1 MKVDYKKAVT
11 ALVVYGFFR
20 GLSIG
25 FYQAFFSYYM
35 KSVGYSM
42 ASIGGVASIAAIT
55 SFILLPPT
63 GSFIDYYS
71 SREAITLTG
80 ILGIVALAFLG
91 LRPSLKLFVMSY
103 TFYMM
108 AFFLGQPARSTYLAR
123 AVEKGK
129 LGFFMS
135 VVSVSFSAAA
145 IVGPPL
151 GGYLIK
157 LEGYR
162 KSFLL
167 FSLVWLVGLLAY
179 VFMAPKLPEGGKRLP
194 TRSELIIR
202 YKSILRIPKDL
213 KDITLL
219 VSVDRAGWTLWMP
232 MLTAHLYNFG
242 YSKEQIGVIF
252 SIFGLTRTLTMM
264 VWGKIT
270 DITKP
275 YRILFISEMLGAL
288 GTIIIARP
296 TNVLDAY
303 IALVL
308 IGLSIAAWI
317 PSYNKFVAEIVPST
331 RYGEAYTTTN
341 AYRSII
347 GIPMPYIGG
356 FIYDKIGIV
365 PLFSSSSSF
374 IALAGMLFLIL
385 GRRRETRI

>member
-1 MKVDYKKAVT
+1 MKVDYKKAVA